1 MLLNY
6 IFSPEDC
13 NEVVDETEENE
24 DEEDDEEENDVETDD
39 EGDEKGLNSSDK
51 ETTSE
56 TEEEEEEQEEDEN
69 NLNIDE
75 TPIESEEERRIQ
87 KLRNSCKIV
96 VNKIR
101 TIVKKYNRSNPL
113 RLYVLDLKAEKR
125 IDVNFYHDFKVRWNT
140 TFIMLDRAL
149 KLKTVINEITNNS
162 ESIPNLTVRFHKLML
177 NKSIFII

>member
-56 TEEEEEEQEEDEN
+56 TEEEEQEEDEN

-113 RLYVLDLKAEKR
+113 RLYVLDLKAEKG

>member
-6 IFSPEDC
+6 IFSTEDC

-39 EGDEKGLNSSDK
+39 EGDEKVINSS
-51 ETTSE
+51 
-56 TEEEEEEQEEDEN
+56 
-69 NLNIDE
+69 E

-101 TIVKKYNRSNPL
+101 TIVKKYHRSNPL
-113 RLYVLDLKAEKR
+113 RLYVLDLKAEKG

-162 ESIPNLTVRFHKLML
+162 ESIPNLTVTFH
-177 NKSIFII
+177 